1 MRLVI
6 STETPGNQFHLKAI
20 LLNTFLNTCNC
31 SFHIHFPAFC
41 LHLENI
47 STIMNMK
54 KLLTL
59 LLFLSLYSGYSQDS
73 ILIKSKVANAIS
85 ELREFVSIPNDALN
99 ADDIDSNLYWLRKK
113 FTERG
118 FNSSILETEGLPLF
132 FAALPMDDSKPTILF
147 YMHLDGQS
155 VDASKWDQ
163 PDPYKVALKSKTE
176 EGWKTESFT
185 DLSEDI
191 NYDWRLFGRSTSDDK
206 GPIVMFLNAM
216 DILKKENVEIP
227 YNVKVILDSEEEKSS
242 APLPKAVRTY
252 KDLLKADFLVIN
264 DGPVHISGKPTIIY
278 GCRGITTLSITT
290 YGPIK
295 PQHSGHYGNYAP
307 NPGFQLSQLLAT
319 MKDSYGRVLV
329 KGYYDGIS
337 LDEATLAILKSVPDN
352 NEEINANLAIA
363 NPEKV
368 GGFYQEAL
376 QYPSLNIRGLGSAWI
391 GEQARTIVPASATAE
406 LDLRLVPES
415 DGTRLK
421 SLVKEHIIKEGF
433 HVISTEP
440 TKKDRLKYDKI
451 AKVTEGSVTDAFR
464 TDLDN
469 TYGKV
474 IVDRMNDKF
483 GEKPVQIRIMGGTVP
498 IAPFI
503 NELKI
508 PAFIL
513 PMVNPDNNQHSPN
526 ENLKIGQIAYGIEL
540 FHTLLSPKPTK

>member
-1 MRLVI
+1 
-6 STETPGNQFHLKAI
+6 
-20 LLNTFLNTCNC
+20 
-31 SFHIHFPAFC
+31 
-41 LHLENI
+41 
-47 STIMNMK
+47 MK
-54 KLLTL
+54 KLLSL
-59 LLFLSLYSGYSQDS
+59 LLLISFYMGYSQDS
-73 ILIKSKVANAIS
+73 IVIKSKVANAIS

-99 ADDIDSNLYWLRKK
+99 ADDIDTNLYWLRKK

-132 FAALPMDDSKPTILF
+132 FAALPMDDNKPTILF

-155 VDASKWDQ
+155 VDATKWDQ
-163 PDPYKVALKSKTE
+163 PDPYKVTLKSKNGESWT
-176 EGWKTESFT
+176 TESFT
-185 DLSEDI
+185 DLSDDI

-264 DGPVHISGKPTIIY
+264 DGPVHVSGKPTIVY
-278 GCRGITTLSITT
+278 GCRGITSLSITT
-290 YGPIK
+290 YGPLK

-307 NPGFQLSQLLAT
+307 NPGFQLAQLLAT
-319 MKDSYGRVLV
+319 MKDSDGRVRI
-329 KGYYDGIS
+329 KGYYDGIT
-337 LDEATLAILKSVPDN
+337 LDDATLDILKSVPDN
-352 NEEINANLAIA
+352 VDEINSNLAIS

-368 GGFYQEAL
+368 GSFYQESL

-391 GEQARTIVPASATAE
+391 GEQARTIVPATATAE

-421 SLVKEHIIKEGF
+421 SLVKEHIKNEGF
-433 HVISTEP
+433 HVINSVP
-440 TKKDRLKYDKI
+440 TIDDRLKYDKI
-451 AKVTEGSVTDAFR
+451 ATVIEGSVTDAFR

-469 TYGKV
+469 PFGDV
-474 IVDRMNDKF
+474 IVNRMEDTF

-498 IAPFI
+498 ISPFI

-540 FHTLLSPKPTK
+540 FYTLLSPKLIE